1 MGCQPAFTCSKLTKE
16 TLARCEICSKLLKK
30 TSEQDHWRRTVICIV
45 NFGHICCFVLGFLS
59 LILNNLIPAGLNC
72 HWPINA
78 YHSKSAE
85 SQFSW
90 KFFSRKGATSWLWF
104 STRLSWDI
112 FFHPNMFCIFVLIYS
127 GCKAWM
133 FMIFHD
139 QTKRQSCHHIE
150 TSQSLCSENRLTG
163 FYMTVTL
170 VFNDTGSNI

>member
-1 MGCQPAFTCSKLTKE
+1 MQLKKISIWWVDISFYFIKLHGIATFRRFSANFRVSKYNIRDKMGCQPAFTCSKLTKE

-90 KFFSRKGATSWLWF
+90 KSYSRKGATSWLWF

-112 FFHPNMFCIFVLIYS
+112 FFHPNMFLYFC
-127 GCKAWM
+127 
-133 FMIFHD
+133 
-139 QTKRQSCHHIE
+139 
-150 TSQSLCSENRLTG
+150 
-163 FYMTVTL
+163 
-170 VFNDTGSNI
+170 FNL